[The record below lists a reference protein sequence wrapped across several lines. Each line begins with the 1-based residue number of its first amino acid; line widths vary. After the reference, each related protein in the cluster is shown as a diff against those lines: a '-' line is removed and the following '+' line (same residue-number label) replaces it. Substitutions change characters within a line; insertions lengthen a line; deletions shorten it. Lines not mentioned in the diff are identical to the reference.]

1 MGEIAD
7 REAGEQRA
15 RHRAKAEGADPEAA
29 DPVARRDHQE
39 QCEFRITDEKLL
51 QPNNHRFNI
60 VARRG
65 YVIIITST
73 MPQIVSSVFPTA

>member
-1 MGEIAD
+1 MRKIAD
-7 REAGEQRA
+7 REPREQRA
-15 RHRAKAEGADPEAA
+15 RHRAKTESADPEAP

-39 QCEFRITDEKLL
+39 QRELRITNEKLR
-51 QPNNHRFNI
+51 QPGQHRLNT
-60 VARRG
+60 VPGRG